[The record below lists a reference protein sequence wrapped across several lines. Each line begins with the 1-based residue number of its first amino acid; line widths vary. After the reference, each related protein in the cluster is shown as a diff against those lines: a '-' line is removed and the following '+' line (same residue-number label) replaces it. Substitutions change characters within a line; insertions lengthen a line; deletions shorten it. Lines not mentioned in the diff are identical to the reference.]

1 MLMARH
7 GITAEQALDRLQE
20 HGRQLHRSVHGVAAD
35 LVNGW
40 GENASERGED
50 RHQPDTAIHMDASPS
65 ARPTQESPVGSSA
78 FSGAAGGL
86 SHSSGEEAWG
96 AHDELFVGLGD
107 RQRRRVRAALSV
119 GKGGTIDR
127 GEVEDIID
135 RTLGRITFEE
145 YLHRGRDRRRS

>member
-1 MLMARH
+1 
-7 GITAEQALDRLQE
+7 
-20 HGRQLHRSVHGVAAD
+20 
-35 LVNGW
+35 
-40 GENASERGED
+40 D

-119 GKGGTIDR
+119 GKGGSIGVR
-127 GEVEDIID
+127 S
-135 RTLGRITFEE
+135 RTSSTGLWAGITFEE
-145 YLHRGRDRRRS
+145 FLHRGRDRRRS